1 MSGVPGMPWPAWDH
15 GVEGRAL
22 WEPATPAEGGQRQVC
37 RREGKSSPA
46 HRACGGT
53 PSPQGRFKYAC
64 SVRCA
69 AGMRSVG
76 VGRRRWVPGR
86 RDKKKEKKKP
96 KAKGSCPPP
105 FFCFSTRAS
114 FFTSWRR
121 LQGPSARR
129 GMPLSWRG
137 AGRVRD
143 VLGLARPVRASE
155 HGQGIAPWVPGPGRE
170 GTAHRQVWPLWGTYP
185 TRRARRRRRRRG
197 P

>member
-1 MSGVPGMPWPAWDH
+1 MGWR
-15 GVEGRAL
+15 VEP
-22 WEPATPAEGGQRQVC
+22 WEPATPAEGGQRQLC

-64 SVRCA
+64 SARCA

-105 FFCFSTRAS
+105 FFFQHTRIVFHQLAPLAGPLRPPGHAAVIAGRRACEGCAWLGTPCPGVRTRA
-114 FFTSWRR
+114 
-121 LQGPSARR
+121 G
-129 GMPLSWRG
+129 
-137 AGRVRD
+137 D
-143 VLGLARPVRASE
+143 RAM
-155 HGQGIAPWVPGPGRE
+155 GPGPRE
-170 GTAHRQVWPLWGTYP
+170 GRHRPPPGVAALGHVPHPPRTAPPSSAWALASASSSRF
-185 TRRARRRRRRRG
+185 R
-197 P
+197 